1 MLSKK
6 NRLSRYQ
13 IQKVIKKG
21 RRFNFGFFSF
31 KILANQLDSAR
42 FAVVVPKS
50 LAKKATDRNRLRRI
64 IFEELG
70 HFLKINLDVMVKLY
84 QIPENEKILR
94 EKIKAAFSKINV

>member
-1 MLSKK
+1 MLAKK

-13 IQKVIKKG
+13 IQKVIKRG
-21 RRFNFGFFSF
+21 RRFNFGFFGF
-31 KILANQLDSAR
+31 KILANQLDFAR

-50 LAKKATDRNRLRRI
+50 LAKKATKRNRLRRI

-94 EKIKAAFSKINV
+94 AKVKEAFAKINV